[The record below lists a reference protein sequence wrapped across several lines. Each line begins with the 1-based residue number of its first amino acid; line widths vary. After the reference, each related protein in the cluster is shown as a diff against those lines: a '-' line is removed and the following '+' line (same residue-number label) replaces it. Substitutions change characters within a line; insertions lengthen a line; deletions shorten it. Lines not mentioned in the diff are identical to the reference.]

1 MQINI
6 DEKGILKHWNI
17 SSSYVITR
25 KSLLKKTA
33 EFIVRYLESSY
44 KDSKGYHRLTLSHS
58 NPHINLVNSVANWH
72 IGKKFQ
78 NKNHLDFLEYTREL
92 NHLLLGEKA
101 PLANTLKNILHQ

>member
-1 MQINI
+1 MVLVL
-6 DEKGILKHWNI
+6 ELF
-17 SSSYVITR
+17 SYMP
-25 KSLLKKTA
+25 
-33 EFIVRYLESSY
+33 VRYRVH
-44 KDSKGYHRLTLSHS
+44 KVNMGI

-92 NHLLLGEKA
+92 NHFLLGEKA